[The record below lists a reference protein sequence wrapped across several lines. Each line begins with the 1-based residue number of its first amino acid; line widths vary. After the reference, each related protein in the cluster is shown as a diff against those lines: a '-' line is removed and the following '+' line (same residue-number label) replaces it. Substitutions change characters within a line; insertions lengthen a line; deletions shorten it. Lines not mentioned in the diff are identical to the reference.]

1 MHVFFKTAAAAGL
14 AALLLGATPV
24 RTANPIHMLGYLVGR
39 WNCTSNAGG
48 QSTTYTA
55 TYSYALGGTW
65 LRAVNS
71 SKEGNSE
78 DLLSYQPG
86 TWRVIDL
93 DATGA
98 AMIMDGHD
106 TGLAHI
112 VMQEKYPQTGLQ
124 ITFDRQS
131 LRKYTLTFGGTM
143 NGKPAKWQDVCNK
156 A

>member
-1 MHVFFKTAAAAGL
+1 MHVFFRTAAAAGL

-24 RTANPIHMLGYLVGR
+24 RTANPIHMLNYLVGR

-48 QSTTYTA
+48 QSMAYTA
-55 TYSYALGGTW
+55 TYSYALGGRW

-71 SKEGNSE
+71 SKEGTSE
-78 DLLSYQPG
+78 DLLGYQPG
-86 TWRVIDL
+86 TWRVIDI
-93 DATGA
+93 DANGA
-98 AMIMDGHD
+98 AMMMDGHD

-131 LRKYTLTFGGTM
+131 FRNYTLTFGGTM
-143 NGKPAKWQDVCNK
+143 NGKPAKWQDVCTK